1 MGENLVSR
9 WSKFQN
15 FLQEKNKKM
24 EFTKEKNIGFKEY
37 NNAKEFMKKVTG
49 EDLDPLNIKD
59 IISFNKRLYQK
70 IFNMDPG
77 KDPNKATNIRD
88 FIVNPDG
95 RFIKAAK
102 QKLKNIFDKY
112 FEEEKGYEE
121 ELKKIISNIYD
132 EQIKNLFSNQDNMKK
147 IKKGINQKKGEI
159 WQKLKKG
166 EFSEMLKN
174 NQENQNKNLKISDDK
189 EKFKIEVKDEQI
201 NYSFSYELSKT
212 GISNCSNSFKNE
224 LLELKKTRYSDII
237 NKIIG
242 DERFLQIIKYAVESY
257 NIALYT
263 NPKAFFGFWGEIWN
277 TYFVDKVIGDKEH
290 KAQLSAFEQ
299 EEEYKFQAP
308 ADVYINIGSDEN
320 QKIYRFQTKEWKKET
335 FLGKRG
341 FQLGHGKIDY
351 IEWSK
356 NLQYYYTEDEKK
368 ELINN
373 IFKVQDQ
380 EKISKYN
387 KSIDRIVEELGAEK
401 GKKSELGNGRE
412 LFKHLAFG
420 SFNIATNVN
429 IKDELEGNDFFWL
442 NGKFIPSVFILQTFL
457 DNLKD
462 QSNNTKIFIE
472 EKVSENK
479 KDNVSKNYLSV
490 QLSGMQLDF
499 RKKAGNLFKI

>member
-121 ELKKIISNIYD
+121 ELKKIISKIYD

-174 NQENQNKNLKISDDK
+174 NQENQNENLKISDDK

-212 GISNCSNSFKNE
+212 GISNCSNSFKKE

-242 DERFLQIIKYAVESY
+242 DERFLKIIKYAVESY

-263 NPKAFFGFWGEIWN
+263 NPNAFFGFWGEIWN

-299 EEEYKFQAP
+299 DKEYKFQAP

-368 ELINN
+368 ELVNN

-499 RKKAGNLFKI
+499 RKKTGNLFKI